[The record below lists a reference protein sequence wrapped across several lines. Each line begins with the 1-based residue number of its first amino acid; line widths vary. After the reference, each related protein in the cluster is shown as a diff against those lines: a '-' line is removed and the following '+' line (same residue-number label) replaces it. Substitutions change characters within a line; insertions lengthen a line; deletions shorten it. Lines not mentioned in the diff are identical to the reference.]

1 MGQIRSEAAK
11 RERNARGS
19 AADRRAR
26 RAWIVSPAAGFGGDD
41 VKVPCVHCAAVVLA
55 AEADIDRIVPG
66 DSYRRGNI
74 QPACRP
80 CNLARSDNPDW
91 VGVTGWVGVAKA

>member
-1 MGQIRSEAAK
+1 MAINHSEAAK

-26 RAWIVSPAAGFGGDD
+26 RAWICSPAAGFGGDGI
-41 VKVPCVHCAAVVLA
+41 KVPCVHCACLVLA
-55 AEADIDRIVPG
+55 ADVDIDRIVPG
-66 DSYRRGNI
+66 GSYRRDNI
-74 QPACRP
+74 QPSCRA

-91 VGVTGWVGVAKA
+91 SLDRELVLA

>member
-1 MGQIRSEAAK
+1 MVRSAAAN

-26 RAWIVSPAAGFGGDD
+26 RAWIVSPLAGHDYGSGWVAFGGDG
-41 VKVPCVHCAAVVLA
+41 VKVPCVHCHAMLTADEV
-55 AEADIDRIVPG
+55 DIDRIVPG
-66 DSYRRGNI
+66 GSYRRDNI

-80 CNLARSDNPDW
+80 CNLARSDDPEW
-91 VGVTGWVGVAKA
+91 VLGN